1 MTFTS
6 PVGLQTSESQPT
18 CHICSA
24 RHVGVV
30 PIDKCVHWLE
40 TQLTKPSLEGRIM
53 SRDVALHH
61 SYLHEK

>member
-6 PVGLQTSESQPT
+6 TVGLQTSESQPT

-24 RHVGVV
+24 CHVGVV
-30 PIDKCVHWLE
+30 LIDKCVHWLE
-40 TQLTKPSLEGRIM
+40 TQLTKPSLEGRIT
-53 SRDVALHH
+53 DVALYH